1 MPSAPPDPALGVFE
15 TLLVRDGTAQA
26 LDAHLARLAASV
38 ADLYGR
44 LELPAQL
51 RATVQ
56 RHSAPLTGEHRLR
69 VDAIPDGAGLRLQL
83 QTSPLGLGADARLVC
98 RPVVVPGG
106 LGRHKWSDRRRH
118 AELDDGR
125 SVALLVDR
133 DGDVLEAA
141 WANVWLLE
149 GRRLVT
155 PPADGRLLPGVTRAT
170 LLDLAPSLGLEARQ
184 QPISLARAAAATE
197 IFLTSSLRLA
207 VPAILKD
214 QPAMAGD
221 IPQIEAI
228 RAALSRSGWG
238 WGWG

>member
-1 MPSAPPDPALGVFE
+1 MSSAPPDPALGVFE

-44 LELPAQL
+44 LELPARL

-69 VDAIPDGAGLRLQL
+69 VDAIPDGTGLRLQL

-106 LGRHKWSDRRRH
+106 LGRHKWSDRRRL
-118 AELDDGR
+118 AELADGT

-141 WANVWLLE
+141 WANLWLLE
-149 GRRLVT
+149 GTRLVT
-155 PPADGRLLPGVTRAT
+155 PPTDGRLLPGVTRAT
-170 LLDLAPSLGLEARQ
+170 LLELAPSLGLEARQ
-184 QPISLARAAAATE
+184 EPISLARATAATE

-207 VPAILKD
+207 VPATLAD
-214 QPAMAGD
+214 QPPTEGD
-221 IPQIEAI
+221 LPQIEAI

-238 WGWG
+238 